1 MSGRDSGRA
10 RVYGAER
17 LVHGMFDRA
26 SSSRL
31 VQLAGTSLTLPPE
44 ARFASVDSVREHVDR
59 VLGMDSVTAYFGTTA
74 VSVEVVARGGHRSAE
89 YRRRPGGGHE
99 IAIPDAREGRWALR
113 ELVVLHELAHHLDD
127 SGGPAHGPGFV
138 RTLITLV
145 GLVLGPEA
153 EFVYR
158 VVFTDAGVLPRLR

>member
-1 MSGRDSGRA
+1 MSGRDSRRA
-10 RVYGAER
+10 QVYEAER
-17 LVHGMFDRA
+17 LVHGIFDRA

-31 VQLAGTSLTLPPE
+31 VQLAGTTITLPPE
-44 ARFASVDSVREHVDR
+44 ARFASVDSVRDHVGR
-59 VLGMDSVTAYFGTTA
+59 VLGMDSVAEYFGGA
-74 VSVEVVARGGHRSAE
+74 GVPVDVVARGGHRSAE
-89 YRRRPGGGHE
+89 YRRRSGGGHE
-99 IAIPDAREGRWALR
+99 IAIPDSREGRWALR

-138 RTLITLV
+138 HTLITLV

-158 VVFTDAGVLPRLR
+158 VVFTDSGVLSRQR